1 MKRLAVIAAAT
12 AVAGFAFP
20 AVAQAEFQSP
30 STNIHC
36 SLGQIV
42 NGDVTV
48 TCALAQHYW
57 VAPPR
62 SPNCHLNWGSRI
74 ELDQSGPAHFDC
86 YGQPMPT
93 PDQTLAYGGSI
104 SHGPITC
111 YSEITGMTCRNND
124 NGHFFK
130 VSRES
135 YELG

>member
-1 MKRLAVIAAAT
+1 
-12 AVAGFAFP
+12 
-20 AVAQAEFQSP
+20 
-30 STNIHC
+30 
-36 SLGQIV
+36 
-42 NGDVTV
+42 
-48 TCALAQHYW
+48 
-57 VAPPR
+57 
-62 SPNCHLNWGSRI
+62 
-74 ELDQSGPAHFDC
+74 
-86 YGQPMPT
+86 MPT